1 MVENLRI
8 LIVDDS
14 SVIRRSI
21 ERYLRNQGIEAEFYA
36 AGDGETAIDQVEEHQ
51 PHIMTLDITMPEMD
65 GLECLEE
72 VLKRDED
79 LKVLIISALADTD
92 TAVEALS
99 RGAMDFVTKPFTPE
113 ELAEYIQR
121 LIALVDSDSESVN

>member
-21 ERYLRNQGIEAEFYA
+21 ERYLRNQGIEAEFHS
-36 AGDGETAIDQVEEHQ
+36 AGDGETAIDQVEEHR

-72 VLKRDED
+72 VLKIDEN

-99 RGAMDFVTKPFTPE
+99 RGAMDFVTKPFTAE

-121 LIALVDSDSESVN
+121 LIAIVDSDHESVN